1 MVSYASDKGSVGPHI
16 DNYDVFLIQG
26 MGKREWQINEN
37 KVISD
42 NFVEGSDL
50 RILKDFKMTQSYIL
64 EPVICFTCP

>member
-1 MVSYASDKGSVGPHI
+1 
-16 DNYDVFLIQG
+16 

-64 EPVICFTCP
+64 EPGDMLYVPLGLLTTELL